1 MLDKNK
7 NMTNFGRVL
16 TTCIY
21 DKKKENGSNDFCQIP
36 IYTKVEYMKE
46 FTNIN
51 KSGGLCE
58 IFGLEEYQY
67 KPYFENLIIW

>member
-36 IYTKVEYMKE
+36 IYTKVEYLKE

-58 IFGLEEYQY
+58 IFWIRRIPIQAI
-67 KPYFENLIIW
+67 F